1 MVRPWREICS
11 PPFQLSTSKIKPTFL
26 SINLVSLLAF
36 EWQAAKPHFQFQC
49 IFALFIPGKNAEGLP
64 FPTPGDFSDPGIEP
78 TSLALTG
85 KCFTTRA
92 TGEAPIDVKKYN
104 QKCLCYSERCEL
116 PLSSSFFPCCWF
128 LKVSEQTA
136 NLVVYL
142 ILSLQKKALKSWA
155 VPHRIT

>member
-1 MVRPWREICS
+1 MFRN
-11 PPFQLSTSKIKPTFL
+11 IKHSYPGQIWGIRRLFL
-26 SINLVSLLAF
+26 SNHWCGVCSVVSESFATPWTVAL
-36 EWQAAKPHFQFQC
+36 QAPLSWDF
-49 IFALFIPGKNAEGLP
+49 PGKNAEGLP